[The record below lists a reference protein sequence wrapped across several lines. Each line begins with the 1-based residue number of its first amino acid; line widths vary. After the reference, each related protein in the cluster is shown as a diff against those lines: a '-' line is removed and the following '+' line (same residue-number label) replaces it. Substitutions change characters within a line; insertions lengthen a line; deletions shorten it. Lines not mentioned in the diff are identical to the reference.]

1 MQRLHTQSW
10 LSYQAVFL
18 SGLLLAPFSLS
29 AEPAPLPTFPPTTS
43 AGAPPATSQES
54 VTQTFGAIP
63 EELAGLWLMVTNAKL
78 SQGKVRN
85 NFQLYRIRHLGNR
98 WTFQRAE
105 KSSDVPSLAPFVD
118 AEKQTQ
124 PFRPSKQQIAK
135 VRSDHR
141 RLAALPLHPEA
152 STFQVVH
159 IRTAEEIPA
168 DPPPPPAAAGAKLA
182 IEFLERLPTNG
193 ALSAVSFYVKKFSRD
208 ELEGHIHALTLV
220 GLASAVTQ
228 GEFFMYRIE

>member
-18 SGLLLAPFSLS
+18 SGLLLAPFSLP

-43 AGAPPATSQES
+43 AGAPPATPQES

-208 ELEGHIHALTLV
+208 EMEGHIHALTLV